1 MIVQTSDSDVVV
13 LVVSTFVALRQQIDE
28 LWIALGM
35 RQRYRYI
42 PVHYILTELGPSR
55 ALALPTIHALTGCD
69 TTYFGKAKKIA
80 WSVWQS
86 LPELSLPLQLLS
98 R

>member
-13 LVVSTFVALRQQIDE
+13 LVVSTFVALGQQIDE
-28 LWIALGM
+28 LWIAFEM

-42 PVHYILTELGPSR
+42 PVHYILRELGPSR
-55 ALALPTIHALTGCD
+55 ALALPAIHALTGCD
-69 TTYFGKAKKIA
+69 TTFFWQSQKQA